1 MRLEKRVYDLLNEQ
15 MNREF
20 QASNT
25 YLQMG
30 AWAENNDLTGC
41 AKFLYKHSEE
51 EKEHMRKIF
60 DYILERSG
68 HPKIENIPD
77 PTTDYKDVKELFD
90 TVYKEEKDVTDSIH
104 KIAHEVWEKKD
115 LATFSFLQ
123 WFIDE
128 QREEEA
134 LATEIVGK
142 IKIIGTQGQG
152 LYMIDEFVGSKAEE
166 SNSH

>member
-1 MRLEKRVYDLLNEQ
+1 MRLDKKVYDLLNKQ

-30 AWAENNDLTGC
+30 AWAEDQDLTGC
-41 AKFLYKHSEE
+41 AKFLYKHAEE

-60 DYILERSG
+60 DYILERSRQ
-68 HPKIENIPD
+68 PKLGEIPS
-77 PTTDYKDVKELFD
+77 PKTNYKDVKELFD
-90 TVYKEEKDVTDSIH
+90 IVYKEEKDVTDLIH
-104 KIAHEVWEKKD
+104 KITHEVWEQKD
-115 LATFSFLQ
+115 LTTFSFLQ

-134 LATEIVGK
+134 LAVEIVGK

-152 LYMIDEFVGSKAEE
+152 VYMIDEFVGSKA
-166 SNSH
+166 